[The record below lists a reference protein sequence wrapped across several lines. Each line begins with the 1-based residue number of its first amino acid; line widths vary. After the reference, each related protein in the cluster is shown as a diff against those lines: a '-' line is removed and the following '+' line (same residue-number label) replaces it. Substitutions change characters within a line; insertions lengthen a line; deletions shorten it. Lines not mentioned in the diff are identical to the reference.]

1 MNPTFLQ
8 DLPCSF
14 TFAFSIYLY
23 IHFYFLFL
31 YTLFTSAF
39 PVAPFFVPDPTNYF
53 LDYPETVFLRYLQG
67 FHMASSCLYSKITVT
82 QRPSLTTLLQ
92 LTIIFSFFILIFL
105 PNINDYDHLDICLM

>member
-8 DLPCSF
+8 DLPCFF

-67 FHMASSCLYSKITVT
+67 FHMALSCLYSKITVT